1 MSDSEN
7 SMSSHGACR
16 GVSDSENGGPDKDSS
31 TYQMLS
37 ELATTAREQ
46 RCSGDHHN
54 GLDSEF
60 PLIGKC
66 FDNAYVLYHLLVEN
80 GLKPDLIEG
89 TTTRVADEL
98 IQDGVDVR
106 ALDSLTDYGWAV
118 HYWIAVE
125 VGGQEWQID
134 IASDSWEH
142 LGECVVCSDLPDSY
156 IEFSDSRQR
165 GAGLFQDVSER
176 GDRCAHCGDHAYT
189 EGGCPVC
196 TSITETTI
204 N

>member
-1 MSDSEN
+1 METNYSDRVAG
-7 SMSSHGACR
+7 SMC
-16 GVSDSENGGPDKDSS
+16 VSNTENGGPDEGS
-31 TYQMLS
+31 TPYQ
-37 ELATTAREQ
+37 ELLELGHIARER

-66 FDNAYVLYHLLVEN
+66 FDNAYVLYHQLVEN
-80 GLKPDLIEG
+80 GLKPELVEG

-106 ALDSLTDYGWAV
+106 ALDSLTDYVWVV

-125 VGGQEWQID
+125 VDGREWHID

-142 LGECVVCSDLPDSY
+142 LGECVVCRNVPDSY

-165 GAGLFQDVSER
+165 GDDLFQEVSER
-176 GDRCAHCGDHAYT
+176 GDRCTHCGDHAYT

-196 TSITETTI
+196 TFITETTI